1 MSDEWLEQLR
11 QLHEA
16 DKTKHEAEAPKEQEP
31 PPQSRASELLR
42 QSDAHQLLRQVQK
55 ALLGGEGVLD
65 IFDRAGNYDRVITL
79 AWQGPIS
86 AARKPNPN
94 DPEPYNYILVG
105 VRKDKL
111 WVNGKSL
118 PETTPEALKAALV
131 EASKKPGREKNMA
144 SRNK

>member
-1 MSDEWLEQLR
+1 
-11 QLHEA
+11 
-16 DKTKHEAEAPKEQEP
+16 
-31 PPQSRASELLR
+31 
-42 QSDAHQLLRQVQK
+42 VQK

-65 IFDRAGNYDRVITL
+65 IFDRAGNYDRVITR